1 MLKMKRFFTLYRTE
15 QKLFFRNTDV
25 FIFNLCMPV
34 VTLFLIGIIAGGKM
48 AGDTNMTYLQ
58 SSYAAICAVG
68 ICCSAFMSIPIVV
81 VDYRDKKI
89 LKRLYCS
96 PCSPFRLLMA
106 DVMCSGV
113 MASLSAI
120 CVSIVAWLV
129 LGYRMQGNVF
139 IFIGTW
145 FLTMIS
151 MFSIGLLAAGL
162 CKNTRIL
169 NVVTSVLYFPMLLFS
184 GATIPFELFPKGM
197 QMVAKWMPL
206 SIGIRIMKVA
216 SMGNSMSDRIPELLG
231 LFLIAVVCTCVATKT
246 FQWE

>member
-1 MLKMKRFFTLYRTE
+1 MIKRFLTLYRIE

-34 VTLFLIGIIAGGKM
+34 VTLFLIGMIAGGKT
-48 AGDTNMTYLQ
+48 AGDSGMTYLE

-96 PCSPFRLLMA
+96 PCSPLRLLAA
-106 DVMCSGV
+106 DVMCSAV
-113 MASLSAI
+113 MAALSAI
-120 CVSIVAWLV
+120 CVSAVAWSV
-129 LGYRMQGNVF
+129 LGYRMEGNVF
-139 IFIGTW
+139 LFVGTW
-145 FLTMIS
+145 LLTMIS

-162 CKNTRIL
+162 CKNVKSL
-169 NVVTSVLYFPMLLFS
+169 NVVTSILYFPMLLFS
-184 GATIPFELFPKGM
+184 GATIPFELFPRGM
-197 QMVAKWMPL
+197 QTIANVMPL
-206 SIGIRIMKVA
+206 SIGIRMMKAA
-216 SMGNSMSDRIPELLG
+216 SMGSAIGEMGTEGVILLV
-231 LFLIAVVCTCVATKT
+231 IAVVCTTVAVKT